1 MRDFTVEINNLPITF
16 CTHKDEVSM
25 KFAIWAQI
33 QERIKDA
40 KEAKLCKEDLDSTIV
55 EINFGIKNYLVLNKL
70 IEIDKICYDLEL
82 ENIRLSLETDDV
94 EK

>member
-1 MRDFTVEINNLPITF
+1 
-16 CTHKDEVSM
+16 M

-33 QERIKDA
+33 QERINDA
-40 KEAKLCKEDLDSTIV
+40 KEAKLCKNDLDSTIV

-82 ENIRLSLETDDV
+82 QNIKLNQETDDV
-94 EK
+94 MKLKISKEIKRIHQKLESQYN